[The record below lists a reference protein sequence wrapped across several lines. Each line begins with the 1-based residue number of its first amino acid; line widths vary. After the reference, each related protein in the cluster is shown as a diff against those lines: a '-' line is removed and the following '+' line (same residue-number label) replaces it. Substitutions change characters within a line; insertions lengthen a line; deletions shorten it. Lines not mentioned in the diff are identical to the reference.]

1 MGLDVYSGCLVR
13 YYSRNWLTSVQK
25 WGIEHGIEVQTVRAG
40 GDETAPVEDIITGV
54 TQWRDA
60 VIQGLE
66 GHVDPSQLWNEDN
79 DVTPYY
85 TEKPDWCAFEA
96 LQLFFA
102 AKYLGEKVPETVP
115 KDFNVFDHPLY
126 KRFMQTK
133 QTAYSLFECEW
144 WLPFHEKIMFPARLP
159 TGHERTFATVGL
171 LYAELKEINAIDW
184 KADKQT
190 IRSWFETEGYPDDGY
205 VRGGKVEMQ
214 QVHTEYNTVSLAK
227 FAFSIL
233 WQAVDHARKNGTL
246 IILDY

>member
-25 WGIEHGIEVQTVRAG
+25 WGMENGMDVQIVRANEG
-40 GDETAPVEDIITGV
+40 EAVPAEVITEDV
-54 TQWRDA
+54 NQWKNA
-60 VIQGLE
+60 LIEALGSHIQP
-66 GHVDPSQLWNEDN
+66 DQLWNEDN

-85 TEKPDWCAFEA
+85 TEKPDWCAFQA

-102 AKYLGEKVPETVP
+102 AKYLGEKVPETVQ
-115 KDFNVFDHPLY
+115 KGFDLYEHPLY

-133 QTAYSLFECEW
+133 QTGYSLFECEW

-159 TGHERTFATVGL
+159 TGHERTFSTVGL
-171 LYAELKEINAIDW
+171 LYSELKEINAIDW

-205 VRGGKVEMQ
+205 VRNGKVEMQ
-214 QVHTEYNTVSLAK
+214 QVHDEYDTVSLAK

-233 WQAVDHARKNGTL
+233 WQAVDHARKNGTM